1 MIGVTTPLFAEDM
14 WASYDAPTFGYEP
27 TDSTDWDDTDTA
39 LIAWTAVALIADRN
53 QTRKIVDHGRVEGNR
68 WMGPAP
74 NDNRIDKHFVTTSI
88 VVGLISYALP
98 QKTRRLFLTAFNVAE
113 TLAVMHNYRVGLGVN
128 F

>member
-1 MIGVTTPLFAEDM
+1 MILILLGALTPL
-14 WASYDAPTFGYEP
+14 WASE
-27 TDSTDWDDTDTA
+27 WEDTDTA
-39 LIAWTAVALIADRN
+39 LATWTAVALIADRN

-74 NDNRIDKHFVTTSI
+74 DDDRVDKHFVATSI

-113 TLAVMHNYRVGLGVN
+113 TVTVMHNYRLGLGIN